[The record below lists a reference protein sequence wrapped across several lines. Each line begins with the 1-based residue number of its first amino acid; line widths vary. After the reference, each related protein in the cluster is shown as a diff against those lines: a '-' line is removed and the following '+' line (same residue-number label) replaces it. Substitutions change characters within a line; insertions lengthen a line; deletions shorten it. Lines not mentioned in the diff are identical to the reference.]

1 MQIDWDRGT
10 LLVRGVATPP
20 RTAVWDERVGAFRA
34 LASAHAELAS
44 LPGAVDDA
52 LAPTANPPTFPPP
65 ELRPYQAEALSAWE
79 TAQRRGLVVMPT
91 GAGKTRLAIAAIAS
105 VRAPS
110 LVLVPT
116 RVLLDP
122 WASALRD
129 AGVPVVGRYGDG
141 ERTHAPTAVA
151 TFAGARANAEWL
163 GNRFRMLVVDEAH
176 HFGGGAADEVLEMFV
191 APWRLG
197 LTATP
202 PTTDAR
208 LGRLRALIGP
218 VVFRTTIDDLAGR
231 WLAPFRLVTRAVALS
246 PDERARF
253 DELAALWRPVLY
265 GFFAERPNARWPDFV
280 KHCGRSERGRTALA
294 AWRKG
299 RAITTLP
306 DAKLALLNALLLRH
320 AASRVLVFAG
330 DAVAALRIARSCLV
344 PALTSEIGAAERRAV
359 LAAFAAGELRA
370 VVSARVL
377 NEGVDIPSADVAIIV
392 GSSQGTREYVQR
404 VGRVLRPAPGKEA
417 LIYEVVTEGTREAR
431 VAWERPRE

>member
-10 LLVRGVATPP
+10 LLVHGVTTPP
-20 RTAVWDERVGAFRA
+20 PTALWDERIGAFRA
-34 LASAHAELAS
+34 LASSHATLSS
-44 LPGAVDDA
+44 LPGAVDRA
-52 LAPTANPPTFPPP
+52 LAPTATPPTFPPP

-79 TAQRRGLVVMPT
+79 TAQRRGLIAMPT
-91 GAGKTRLAIAAIAS
+91 GAGKTRLAVAAIAS

-122 WASALRD
+122 WATALKD
-129 AGVPVVGRYGDG
+129 AGVPFVGRYGDG
-141 ERTHAPTAVA
+141 ERTHGPIVVA

-163 GNRFRMLVVDEAH
+163 GNRFRLLVVDEAH
-176 HFGGGAADEVLEMFV
+176 HFGGGAVDEVLEMFV

-202 PTTDAR
+202 PSAEAR

-218 VVFRTTIDDLAGR
+218 IVFRTTIDDLAGR
-231 WLAPFRLVTRAVALS
+231 WLAPFRIVTRTVALS
-246 PDERARF
+246 HDERSRF
-253 DELAALWRPVLY
+253 EALAATWRPVLY

-280 KHCGRSERGRTALA
+280 AHCGRTERGRSALA
-294 AWRKG
+294 AWRRS

-306 DAKLALLNALLLRH
+306 EAKLALLNDLLLRH
-320 AASRVLVFAG
+320 AASRTLVFAG
-330 DAVAALRIARSCLV
+330 DAVAALQIARSCLV
-344 PALTSEIGAAERRAV
+344 PALTSEVGAAERRAI
-359 LAAFAAGELRA
+359 LTTFADGNLRA

-392 GSSQGTREYVQR
+392 GSSQGAREYIQR

-431 VAWERPRE
+431 VAWERPHG